1 MLSMISTPGM
11 TGWLG
16 KCPAKNGSFTETF
29 FTPTAEVFSTTSTT
43 RSSIRNG

>member
-1 MLSMISTPGM
+1 MLSMISTPGI

-16 KCPAKNGSFTETF
+16 KCPAKNGSLTETF
-29 FTPTAEVFSTTSTT
+29 FTPIADLFETTSTT